1 MSGQQLRFDG
11 EVFTVVRLDVPGFGK
26 VAHDLSGDDP
36 RLYRGDRIQ
45 ATAEWVVVSRGDK
58 EKFNG
63 DGYGVE
69 EPELVYGLQGIRPFV
84 ITQIVRRA
92 EVNPWPA
99 EASGA

>member
-1 MSGQQLRFDG
+1 MTGQQLRFDG

-45 ATAEWVVVSRGDK
+45 ATAEWVVASRGDK

-84 ITQIVRRA
+84 VTQVVRRS
-92 EVNPWPA
+92 EVHPWA
-99 EASGA
+99 NEGTG